1 MMRRKMTSD
10 LPVDRDV
17 AALIVKVGN
26 YPLHHGGVGAI
37 RSLGRLGVPVYA
49 VSEDRWTPAALSRYC
64 RDCFVWPSGER
75 ADPKRMVERLQE
87 AGREIAGPAVLVPTD
102 EEAAVLIA
110 ENSAALAEWFL
121 LPRVPSH
128 LPARLA
134 SKRGLYE
141 LCLEHDV
148 PAPASSF
155 PQTAADVG
163 NFAATATFPVVAKN
177 LEAWVRLHA
186 PVVNG
191 TTVIGTAAELLA
203 LARQWGA
210 EPSVILQEYIPPE
223 HAEDW
228 IVHLYRGAGGDPL
241 VLFTGVKVR
250 SWPPQAGMTACAY
263 TASNQKLAA
272 LAARLCER
280 VGYCGI
286 ADLDF
291 RYDRRDGRYKLVDF
305 NPRVGA
311 QFRLFE
317 NAAGVDVVRALHL
330 DLTGRP
336 VSLAPPSTDRRIIV
350 ENVDLT
356 ARLARQR
363 NTYHAHVPAH
373 PVRTELAWF
382 AADDPLPVAAML
394 ARSAGPLA
402 TYLRRVRRTRELR
415 RAAETVSPPSA
426 EPAALLPE
434 VTTVRDKS

>member
-1 MMRRKMTSD
+1 MSRRGPAPG
-10 LPVDRDV
+10 LQVDRDV

-26 YPLHHGGVGAI
+26 YPLHHGGVDAI

-64 RDCFVWPSGER
+64 RGHYVWPPEER
-75 ADPKRMVERLQE
+75 ADPKRMVERLKE
-87 AGREIAGPAVLVPTD
+87 AGREIPGPAVLIPTD

-121 LPRVPSH
+121 LPRVPAS

-148 PAPASSF
+148 PTPASSF
-155 PQTAADVG
+155 PQTAADVAE
-163 NFAATATFPVVAKN
+163 FAATATFPVVAKN
-177 LEAWVRLHA
+177 LEAWVRLRV

-191 TTVIGTAAELLA
+191 TTVIATAAELLA
-203 LARQWGA
+203 LARGWGDK
-210 EPSVILQEYIPPE
+210 PSVILQEYIPPE

-228 IVHLYRGAGGDPL
+228 IVHLYRGAGGEPL

-263 TASNQKLAA
+263 TVTNPQLAA

-305 NPRVGA
+305 NPADRRPVPVVRERRRGRRGA
-311 QFRLFE
+311 GPAPGPDWAPG
-317 NAAGVDVVRALHL
+317 AAGQLAREPAHPRGERRPDRPAGSQADPAAQWLPGPRAVRA
-330 DLTGRP
+330 G
-336 VSLAPPSTDRRIIV
+336 ADR
-350 ENVDLT
+350 
-356 ARLARQR
+356 ARLARR
-363 NTYHAHVPAH
+363 
-373 PVRTELAWF
+373 
-382 AADDPLPVAAML
+382 
-394 ARSAGPLA
+394 
-402 TYLRRVRRTRELR
+402 
-415 RAAETVSPPSA
+415 
-426 EPAALLPE
+426 
-434 VTTVRDKS
+434 